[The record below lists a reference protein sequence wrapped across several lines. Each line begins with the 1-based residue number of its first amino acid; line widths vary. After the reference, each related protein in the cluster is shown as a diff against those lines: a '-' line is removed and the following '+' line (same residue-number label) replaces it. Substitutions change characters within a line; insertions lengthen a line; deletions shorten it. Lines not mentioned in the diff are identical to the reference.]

1 MDLVQALGTWVN
13 STVWE
18 NISHA
23 GVPLSGPVTIGLSR
37 TLQPNPKG
45 SEILQSNHDDVES
58 HAGLNIRAG
67 RAGLLIVF

>member
-23 GVPLSGPVTIGLSR
+23 GVPLSGPVTSGLPE
-37 TLQPNPKG
+37 LCNPKG
-45 SEILQSNHDDVES
+45 SELFQSNYDDVES
-58 HAGLNIRAG
+58 KS
-67 RAGLLIVF
+67 

>member
-23 GVPLSGPVTIGLSR
+23 GVPLSGPVTSGPSR
-37 TLQPNPKG
+37 TLQPK
-45 SEILQSNHDDVES
+45 
-58 HAGLNIRAG
+58 RK
-67 RAGLLIVF
+67 